1 MDARMNTPTIRLLL
15 VDDHALVRMGLK
27 ALLEVEPDFEVVA
40 EADDGLAALEQYAN
54 LLPDI
59 ALLDIRMPRMDGL
72 QALERLLAR

>member
-1 MDARMNTPTIRLLL
+1 MNTPTIRLLL

>member
-1 MDARMNTPTIRLLL
+1 MNTPTIRLLL
-15 VDDHALVRMGLK
+15 VDYHALVRMGLK